1 MISVTAASWPFA
13 RLRQVRR
20 SLRIH
25 GNYLDKN
32 GYGKLKLDFSDSG
45 KIHYKHTSIIL
56 YDANYV
62 IVFYPKQGVMCK
74 LYLAK
79 GWYENHL

>member
-1 MISVTAASWPFA
+1 M
-13 RLRQVRR
+13 
-20 SLRIH
+20 RIH

-32 GYGKLKLDFSDSG
+32 GYGELKLDFSDSG
-45 KIHYKHTSIIL
+45 KIHYKHTIIIL

-62 IVFYPKQGVMCK
+62 IVLYPKQGVMCK

-79 GWYENHL
+79 GWYWYENPL